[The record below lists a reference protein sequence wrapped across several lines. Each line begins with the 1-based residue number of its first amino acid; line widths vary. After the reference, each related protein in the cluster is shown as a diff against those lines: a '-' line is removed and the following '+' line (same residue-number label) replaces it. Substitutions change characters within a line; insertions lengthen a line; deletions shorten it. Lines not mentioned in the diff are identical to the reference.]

1 MDRDRMIRGFVAVEL
16 PAEVRGFLADLVDR
30 VRSRGIRARWVHPDR
45 MHITLR
51 FLGEIPAPRFEA
63 VRAALARP
71 IAAGGHPELVPAG
84 IGTFPPRGRAR
95 VLWAGLRGD
104 TAVLGRC
111 ALEVE
116 GRLEALGFP
125 REPRPFRPHITLARA
140 RSPGGIAGLD
150 RIGPEIRAAQ
160 GPGFRVTHL
169 TLFESRLR
177 PQGPEYIPRAVV
189 PLDPGS

>member
-1 MDRDRMIRGFVAVEL
+1 MDRERLIRGFVAVEL
-16 PAEVRGFLADLVDR
+16 PAEVRAFLAGLAER
-30 VRSRGIRARWVHPDR
+30 VRSQGVRARWVSPDR

-51 FLGEIPAPRFEA
+51 FLGEIQASRFEA

-71 IAAGGHPELVPAG
+71 ITAGGHPELVPAG

-104 TAVLGRC
+104 TPVLGRC

-116 GRLEALGFP
+116 DRLESVGFP

-140 RSPGGIAGLD
+140 RGPGGITGLD
-150 RIGPEIRAAQ
+150 RIGSEIRAAQ
-160 GPGFRVTHL
+160 GPGFRVTRL
-169 TLFESRLR
+169 TLFESRLH
-177 PQGPEYIPRAVV
+177 PQGPEYLPRATV
-189 PLDPGS
+189 PLVPCP